1 MDLVKFMDANARYC
15 CFQQH
20 DIRASSAEGS
30 NPAHDQGYAMSKLTA
45 EEASAK
51 VKEEIAQMVAGD
63 ETAAAR
69 ASYFAS
75 VRGNQIFPKFKS
87 DK

>member
-1 MDLVKFMDANARYC
+1 
-15 CFQQH
+15 
-20 DIRASSAEGS
+20 
-30 NPAHDQGYAMSKLTA
+30 MSKLTA